1 MRLPPFPPCPTN
13 HVVYPKGRSTRTS
26 IFRTKDSA
34 ASSKLYTHNTIS
46 WHHIC
51 ECFLAL
57 RCKQW
62 RVLQKRSLCMQ
73 LSFGCVITSPLSVVL
88 SVPFL
93 IPKLTRCCDCC
104 WNINARIFSHF
115 LRYGTFAHTTVA
127 IPVQPLFL
135 LLSFPCHTLVLLVP
149 TVRYWIRLGEGR
161 VSSNENINA
170 VRSWCSKLSYP

>member
-1 MRLPPFPPCPTN
+1 MPHKPCCLPKRTQ
-13 HVVYPKGRSTRTS
+13 HSDVDLQDKG
-26 IFRTKDSA
+26 FRCILEIVHA
-34 ASSKLYTHNTIS
+34 QYHFMAPYM
-46 WHHIC
+46 
-51 ECFLAL
+51 
-57 RCKQW
+57 
-62 RVLQKRSLCMQ
+62 RVL
-73 LSFGCVITSPLSVVL
+73 FGITLQAMESPTEKVALHAIEFWVRNNKPVKCCA
-88 SVPFL
+88 VCPFW